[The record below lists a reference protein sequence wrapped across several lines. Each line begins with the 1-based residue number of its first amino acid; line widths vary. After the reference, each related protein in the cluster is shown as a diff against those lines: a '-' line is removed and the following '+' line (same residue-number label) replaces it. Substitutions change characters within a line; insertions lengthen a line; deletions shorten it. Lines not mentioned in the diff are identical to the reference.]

1 MTDNHKEIRWKQRFQ
16 NLNRAFY
23 QLKDAVNRYEELDDL
38 SLEGLIQRFEYTF
51 ELSWKTLKDFLESK
65 GENVKFTRDV
75 IKTGFKLEIIDNGE
89 VWLEMLEK
97 RNIMAHTYNEKIFK
111 ESIKQII
118 NTYYFEI
125 EKLMIFFEKENE

>member
-1 MTDNHKEIRWKQRFQ
+1 MTENYKKARWKQRFQ
-16 NLNRAFY
+16 NLDKAFK
-23 QLKDAVNRYEELDDL
+23 QLRDAVSRHEKLDDL

-75 IKTGFKLEIIDNGE
+75 IKTSFQLEIIDDGE

-97 RNIMAHTYNEKIFK
+97 RNIMAHTYNEEAFK
-111 ESIKQII
+111 ESIKQIV

-125 EKLMIFFEKENE
+125 EKLVLFFEKENE